1 MSVFL
6 RFADLK
12 SRGVVGNWMTLK
24 RWIDRENF
32 PPVSSLART
41 QEPGMKRKLL
51 NGSPVAQVGGLK
63 NGETSHDRAP
73 RNLFRFSGAICP
85 SRRAEACRASH
96 RQAS

>member
-12 SRGVVGNWMTLK
+12 ARGVVGNWMTLK

-32 PPVSSLART
+32 PPGIKLGPNTRAWDEAEVAAWLA
-41 QEPGMKRKLL
+41 
-51 NGSPVAQVGGLK
+51 VAQVGGLK

-85 SRRAEACRASH
+85 SRRAEA
-96 RQAS
+96 RQASHHPAS